1 MKESFREIPKL
12 SFKEDGYSFKEQT
25 FREGEVE
32 ESYHHGVEEMR
43 ILSILYL

>member
-1 MKESFREIPKL
+1 MKESFREIPKV
-12 SFKEDGYSFKEQT
+12 SFREDGHSCKVQT

-32 ESYHHGVEEMR
+32 EPYHGVEEMR